1 MEIANLFLLFTIV
14 ASTALVILVAWI
26 IARAFKRH
34 NTTFEDALRASQ
46 RANRR
51 RTQTVMLHSSDG
63 RVRVVNAEIDR
74 QFDQQFDVY
83 TAQDMSHVRNIMH
96 EYHTGHQPNIQ
107 SYRGGGNSGTTETF
121 VPERVAT
128 TRNENRV
135 DVLIRPNPTDEVTI
149 KTPVEQPVP
158 KKHDTSE
165 RFENI
170 IE

>member
-46 RANRR
+46 GERRR
-51 RTQTVMLHSSDG
+51 RTQAVMLHSSDG
-63 RVRVVNAEIDR
+63 RMRVVNAEID
-74 QFDQQFDVY
+74 QPFDVY

-96 EYHTGHQPNIQ
+96 EYYTSHPPNIQ

-121 VPERVAT
+121 IPERNEPV
-128 TRNENRV
+128 RNENRI
-135 DVLIRPNPTDEVTI
+135 DVLMRPNQTDEVAV
-149 KTPVEQPVP
+149 KTPVEPPIP